1 MNVTQSGFFR
11 AAAGVLLALALTTS
25 APAVRAEDGKIEIL
39 WLGQSCFRIKTVTG
53 KVIVTDPWLI
63 NNPKTPQQYKDLDA
77 LGKIDLVV
85 VTHAHPDHFEDAP
98 ALAKKNNAKIVS
110 PQGLQSTMI
119 SLGIVPAELAY
130 RMGKSGIAVPLPGT
144 NIKITQVHAEHD
156 SELTWTNPET
166 KKRETHF
173 GGEPVGYII
182 ELENGFKIYHMGDT
196 GVFGDLKFIG
206 EYYKPDLLMIPVGGH
221 FVLNPAQAAMV
232 TKEFIKPKYAIPM
245 HYGTNPFLVGTPKE
259 YMDAL
264 GQTSTKVF
272 PMNPGEK
279 IEF

>member
-1 MNVTQSGFFR
+1 MSVTRNGALR
-11 AAAGVLLALALTTS
+11 AAAGVVLALALAF
-25 APAVRAEDGKIEIL
+25 APALRAQDGKIEIL

-77 LGKIDLVV
+77 LGKVDLVV

-130 RMGKSGIAVPLPGT
+130 RMGKSGIAMPLPGT

-206 EYYKPDLLMIPVGGH
+206 EYYKPDLLMVPVGGH
-221 FVLNPAQAAMV
+221 FVLNPVQAAMV

-259 YMDAL
+259 YMEAL
-264 GQTSTKVF
+264 GQTPTKVF